1 MSAALFLASS
11 SLVQERSGL
20 LDAVRIAERT
30 TRGQVMEVEAE
41 SGSSGRLNYELEV
54 LVGGEIRELRIDSRS
69 GRITTT
75 STNKLVS
82 WVRNL
87 FASDRTMRDFKPLS
101 AIIVGL
107 EKQSGGTV
115 TEVEFED
122 DDHHLHYQIDI
133 STSAG
138 SASLYID
145 PISGQRL
152 GFALED

>member
-1 MSAALFLASS
+1 M
-11 SLVQERSGL
+11 
-20 LDAVRIAERT
+20 
-30 TRGQVMEVEAE
+30 
-41 SGSSGRLNYELEV
+41 N
-54 LVGGEIRELRIDSRS
+54 
-69 GRITTT
+69 
-75 STNKLVS
+75 
-82 WVRNL
+82 WVRKL
-87 FASDRTMRDFKPLS
+87 FAGDRTMRDFKPLS

-122 DDHHLHYQIDI
+122 DDHRLQYQIDI

-152 GFALED
+152 GFALDD